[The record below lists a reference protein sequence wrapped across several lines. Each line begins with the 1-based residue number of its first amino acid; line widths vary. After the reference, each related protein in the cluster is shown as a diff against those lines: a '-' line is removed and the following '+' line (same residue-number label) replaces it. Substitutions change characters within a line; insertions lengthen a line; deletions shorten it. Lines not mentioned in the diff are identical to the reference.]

1 MFDNLLDLVKGQAG
15 DAIINNPA
23 IPNEHNDAAVEVA
36 SSSIFDT
43 LKNAV
48 AGGNLNDV
56 VSMFSNGSASAS
68 TSPIA
73 GLMQNDMVQ
82 NLMSKFGINQSQA
95 ANVASGLLPNVL
107 QNLVHKTNDPNDSS
121 FNIQGIVSSL
131 TGGSGGFDVG
141 DLLNQFSGNNNQQQN
156 NGGGIMDSL
165 KGLFG
170 N

>member
-1 MFDNLLDLVKGQAG
+1 MFDNLLDLVKSQAG
-15 DAIINNPA
+15 SAIINNPA

-48 AGGNLNDV
+48 AGGNLNSV
-56 VSMFSNGSASAS
+56 IGMFSGGAANAN
-68 TSPIA
+68 TSPLA
-73 GLMQNDMVQ
+73 GIMQNDMVQ
-82 NLMSKFGINQSQA
+82 NLMHKFGLDQSQA
-95 ANVASGLLPNVL
+95 GNVASGLLPNVL

-131 TGGSGGFDVG
+131 TGGSGGFDVSS
-141 DLLNQFSGNNNQQQN
+141 LLNQFTGNQQQTGN
-156 NGGGIMDSL
+156 TGGSIMDSL